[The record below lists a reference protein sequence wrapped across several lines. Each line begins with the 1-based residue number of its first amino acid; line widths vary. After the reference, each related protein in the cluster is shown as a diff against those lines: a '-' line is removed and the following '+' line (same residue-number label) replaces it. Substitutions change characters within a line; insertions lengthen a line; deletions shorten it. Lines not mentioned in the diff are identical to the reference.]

1 MAGNDFELYS
11 VIENLALS
19 SDNGRIRVSDLPEHL
34 FTEQATDDVSA
45 TRLSTSLSFAEVE
58 KRQLLTQPVTGGR
71 IQEMSALLGIGRTTL
86 WRKMKQHGID
96 AGQFKRRG

>member
-1 MAGNDFELYS
+1 MMSAP
-11 VIENLALS
+11 LAFPP
-19 SDNGRIRVSDLPEHL
+19 VCHL
-34 FTEQATDDVSA
+34 RKLIINAAQ
-45 TRLSTSLSFAEVE
+45 
-58 KRQLLTQPVTGGR
+58 VTGGR